1 MTKDTRILFLPA
13 DHGNKVH
20 DHIIIGDN
28 EKFSF
33 ADTGLIEQYN
43 KYFDSRNAP

>member
-1 MTKDTRILFLPA
+1 M
-13 DHGNKVH
+13 GVKVH

-33 ADTGLIEQYN
+33 ADAGLIEQYD
-43 KYFDSRNAP
+43 KDFDVRNAL